1 MAGKL
6 LQMAWVIALAG
17 LLGAC
22 ESTAGPATPASIDGD
37 AADPPRRARVGLIP
51 QTQPPVPD
59 IPVPIAFKLAEEISR
74 TYESGGVRTVDH
86 TYVGRDDK
94 YEVERFYAEQMPLK
108 DWVAKSKRMERGVI
122 TQIYEKGDEMAQVE
136 IRDAK
141 GLTTNRSSV
150 HITVQKIN

>member
-1 MAGKL
+1 MPAKL
-6 LQMAWVIALAG
+6 LQLTCLIVLAG

-22 ESTAGPATPASIDGD
+22 ESTGAVASATPADGET
-37 AADPPRRARVGLIP
+37 ADPPRRARVGLIP
-51 QTQPPVPD
+51 QTRPPIRD

-94 YEVERFYAEQMPLK
+94 FEVERFYAEQMPLK

-150 HITVQKIN
+150 HITVQKID